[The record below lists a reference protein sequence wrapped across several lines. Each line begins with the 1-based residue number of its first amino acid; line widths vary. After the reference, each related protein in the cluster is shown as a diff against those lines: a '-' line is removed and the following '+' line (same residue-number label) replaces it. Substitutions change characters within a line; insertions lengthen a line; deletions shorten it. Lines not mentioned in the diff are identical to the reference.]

1 MFQLVPARTPRA
13 CFRAE
18 LFMTGRRLSLLV
30 LAAIAGCA
38 WQGPSLAGY
47 PGLQQ
52 RVISFYD
59 ARAMEENALCPQPR
73 MTSIVRTNVV
83 EETPQRVVMNLG
95 YHYRDETMTA
105 DAGGPGGGT
114 KYGCDGFG
122 ERTFTFARTG
132 RGGLAVEAMT
142 GAQRQR

>member
-1 MFQLVPARTPRA
+1 
-13 CFRAE
+13 
-18 LFMTGRRLSLLV
+18 MTGRRLSLLV

-59 ARAMEENALCPQPR
+59 ARAMEENALVPTAAHDVDRAHECGR
-73 MTSIVRTNVV
+73 GDAAAGGDD
-83 EETPQRVVMNLG
+83 LG